1 MRKFE
6 SNKFRDDYIE
16 ALSSSYRYEFPDE
29 QSRNALR
36 YVNQFVQRGS
46 RELLKGYMPGKY
58 ANALVR
64 LRDENSSRDLNAV
77 VGALCVDG
85 GISTSDTEFS
95 SFKEL
100 QLPWDRD
107 LAEEL
112 DDEYY
117 EAELKE
123 SKVMI
128 RTVQDIIRYGGGGDK
143 VEIYIPTEVT
153 EDVASLS

>member
-6 SNKFRDDYIE
+6 SNKFRNDYID
-16 ALSSSYRYEFPDE
+16 ALSSSHRYEFPDE
-29 QSRNALR
+29 QSRKALK
-36 YVNQFVQRGS
+36 YVNQFVQHGP
-46 RELLKGYMPGKY
+46 RELLKGYMPKKY
-58 ANALVR
+58 AGALVR
-64 LRDENSSRDLNAV
+64 LRDENSSRDLSAV
-77 VGALCVDG
+77 VGVLCVDG
-85 GISTSDTEFS
+85 GISTSDTDFS

-100 QLPWDRD
+100 RLPCNRN

-128 RTVQDIIRYGGGGDK
+128 RTVQDIIRYGGKSDK
-143 VEIYIPTEVT
+143 VEVWIPTEVV
-153 EDVASLS
+153 EDVESFN

>member
-6 SNKFRDDYIE
+6 SDKFRDDYID
-16 ALSSSYRYEFPDE
+16 ALSSSHLYEFPDE
-29 QSRNALR
+29 QSRNALK

-46 RELLKGYMPGKY
+46 RELLRGYMPEKY
-58 ANALVR
+58 TGALVR
-64 LRDENSSRDLNAV
+64 LRDENSSRKLNSV

-85 GISTSDTEFS
+85 GVSTSDTEFS
-95 SFKEL
+95 SFEEL
-100 QLPWDRD
+100 QLPCDRN

-117 EAELKE
+117 EVELKE

-128 RTVQDIIRYGGGGDK
+128 RTVQDIIRYGGRQDGIE
-143 VEIYIPTEVT
+143 VWIPTDVVEEV
-153 EDVASLS
+153 ENFS